1 MARLKTWSL
10 VRPLVVALLLAMAI
24 ALPAQPPAKV
34 YRIGFLGVTSPTS
47 PHGAFVDAFREGLRE
62 RGYVEGKNV
71 TIEYRWAESDY
82 SRLPVLAAELVRLN
96 VDLILT
102 HGTPGARAAK
112 EATTTIPIVIAIVGD
127 AVATGLVSSLAR
139 PGGNLTGSTFFFPEV
154 NAKRLEMLKEALPG
168 LKRVAVLLN
177 DDNRGNVVT
186 FDTMAK
192 TARSINVEVVQVAT
206 RNPDDFERAFAQI
219 ARSGAHAVAVYEDAL
234 FLAQAARLAA
244 LAERHRLPS
253 IGFREYADVGGLLGF
268 GVDFPAVW
276 RRGAGFADRI
286 FKGARPADIPMQQPE
301 KFETV
306 VNLRTAKILR
316 LTIPPRVLQRAD
328 TLIKP

>member
-1 MARLKTWSL
+1 
-10 VRPLVVALLLAMAI
+10 VRPLGVVLLLAVAI
-24 ALPAQPPAKV
+24 AHAQPAAKV
-34 YRIGFLGVTSPTS
+34 YRIGFLGTTSPKAA
-47 PHGAFVDAFREGLRE
+47 HGAFMDSFREGLRE
-62 RGYVEGKNV
+62 RGYIEGKNV
-71 TIEYRWAESDY
+71 TIEYRWADGDY
-82 SRLPVLAAELVRLN
+82 GRLPTLAAELVQLN

-112 EATTTIPIVIAIVGD
+112 DATTIIPIVVAIAGD
-127 AVATGLVSSLAR
+127 AVATGLVPSLAR
-139 PGGNLTGSTFFFPEV
+139 PGGNLTGSTFFFPEM
-154 NAKRLEMLKEALPG
+154 NAKRLEMLKEALPT

-186 FDTMAK
+186 FDAMVK

-219 ARSGAHAVAVYEDAL
+219 GRGGAPAVVVYEDAL

-253 IGFREYADVGGLLGF
+253 IGFREYADDGGLLGF

-276 RRGAGFADRI
+276 RRAAGFVDRI
-286 FKGARPADIPMQQPE
+286 FKGARPADVPMQQPE
-301 KFETV
+301 KFDTV
-306 VNLRTAKILR
+306 VNLRTAKVLR
-316 LTIPPRVLQRAD
+316 LAIPPRVLQRAD
-328 TLIKP
+328 RVIEP